1 MAAIL
6 HSSLEADVRMA
17 SRLGA
22 SLTILLA
29 DNSDMRQLVPWMGS
43 VNGSLSDTHGMRQVA
58 LDADEMVAGTEGSS
72 VSNTTLADSSANI
85 AVVWQALVRDESDL
99 AILTAGMDDVTPDT
113 LAASMV
119 RAYIRRFAGLFAD
132 AGDGFSASV
141 GSAGVDMSTTD
152 FFSAVYTL
160 QLADVPAEGVYAVL
174 HPQQFNDFTT
184 SLRSEGGVIEFDQ
197 TVGTGDLIRLK
208 GQGFCGNFAG
218 VDIWKSSNVNASG
231 GDRKGWMAGRP
242 AFGWMTG
249 NPLRPRGVAP
259 EAWIVGGEGLAI
271 EFDRDGSA
279 GLTQCI
285 GHGYMGIALVEDAYG
300 IGIDTDQ

>member
-1 MAAIL
+1 MTKIL
-6 HSSLEADVRMA
+6 HSNLEADVRMA

-22 SLTILLA
+22 RLSILLA
-29 DNSDMRQLVPWMGS
+29 DNADLRSLVPWMGS
-43 VNGSLSDTHGMRQVA
+43 INGSLSDTHGQRYVG
-58 LDADEMVAGTEGSS
+58 LDADEMAAGTEGTTI
-72 VSNTTLADSSANI
+72 SNTTLADSSTNI
-85 AVVWQALVRDESDL
+85 AVVWQALQRDISDL
-99 AILTAGMDDVTPDT
+99 AILTAGADDVDPDS
-113 LAASMV
+113 LAESMV
-119 RAYIRRFAGLFAD
+119 RAYVRRFAGLFAD

-141 GSAGVDMSTTD
+141 GTTTVDMSVTD
-152 FFSAVYTL
+152 FFSAIYTL

-174 HPQQFNDFTT
+174 HPQQLNDFTT
-184 SLRSEGGVIEFDQ
+184 SLRSEGGVIEYD
-197 TVGTGDLIRLK
+197 TSVGAGQLIRMK
-208 GQGFCGNFAG
+208 GQGFAGNFAG

-259 EAWIVGGEGLAI
+259 EAWISGGEGLAI

-279 GLTQCI
+279 GTTEVL
-285 GHGYMGIALVEDAYG
+285 GHAYMGVALVEDAYG